1 MGNTIL
7 LADKSITIQKIVEL
21 TFSDDQFEIRCVND
35 GQSALE
41 AIPQIRP
48 DIILADISLPVRSGY
63 EICEILRTSPEYA
76 TFAQTPVI
84 LLAGIY
90 ETMDEER
97 AKAVEERVREVG
109 ANDFLSKPFDP
120 QLLTTKVKDLISIFS
135 PPIQATQD
143 AVSKP
148 KDIFAESL
156 HPEEDTITGPMSEIS
171 GEAYD
176 TEKTMMLPGPPDFSN
191 NMFAE
196 APPFPD
202 VYIVS
207 VSTMSE
213 PVFEESEIHSPP
225 QINEVVEEG
234 APSMEFSD
242 ASFSGREEPEFTFDT
257 PDETVASREMF
268 FTPQSGE
275 PLFDAPAEDRTAPQ
289 PSMIVPEGDEPFG
302 DVFGESPENAQWNTS
317 ASEEDSPFGLP
328 EPPPAPAVKEEL
340 IQEVQEALAPVADVE
355 NTGPLTIPPEILW
368 TSQPIET
375 PLVEEHVE
383 ELPKEELEEI
393 DSSAEVSSSFRENTW
408 SRERSLSGER
418 TAEELFGSETA
429 AETVPAVEESRA

>member
-1 MGNTIL
+1 
-7 LADKSITIQKIVEL
+7 
-21 TFSDDQFEIRCVND
+21 
-35 GQSALE
+35 
-41 AIPQIRP
+41 
-48 DIILADISLPVRSGY
+48 
-63 EICEILRTSPEYA
+63 
-76 TFAQTPVI
+76 
-84 LLAGIY
+84 
-90 ETMDEER
+90 
-97 AKAVEERVREVG
+97 
-109 ANDFLSKPFDP
+109 
-120 QLLTTKVKDLISIFS
+120 
-135 PPIQATQD
+135 
-143 AVSKP
+143 
-148 KDIFAESL
+148 
-156 HPEEDTITGPMSEIS
+156 
-171 GEAYD
+171 
-176 TEKTMMLPGPPDFSN
+176 
-191 NMFAE
+191 
-196 APPFPD
+196 
-202 VYIVS
+202 
-207 VSTMSE
+207 
-213 PVFEESEIHSPP
+213 
-225 QINEVVEEG
+225 
-234 APSMEFSD
+234 MEFSD

-429 AETVPAVEESRA
+429 AETVPAVEESEELQPDVNDTSATQVISSESSVEPVQVSPAVPASQLEITEELINKIADRVVSKLSERIVSEIVWQVVPDLAEKMIRRELEKLHAGEE